1 VRPKERG
8 VSKPAR
14 NMRSDRLAEN
24 GDPIGSWQTL
34 VINSG
39 SSSLKLALIEAGSGR
54 VTRQG
59 LAERLGTEMAH
70 LQTRAVDDDGNETSA
85 EKPLP
90 GAGHAEALEEILA
103 HLGSRQPDAVGHRVV
118 HGGESF
124 SGSVVLD
131 DDAVERIRACND
143 LAPLHNPANL
153 LGIEIARRQF
163 PALKHV
169 AVFDTAFHQT
179 LPPKAFMYAV
189 PYELYE
195 RHRVR
200 RYGFHGTSHAFVAG
214 EASQRIGKPLDE
226 LQLITAHLGNGC
238 SACAI
243 KAGRSVD
250 TTMGLTPLEGL
261 VMGTRSGDVDPNLHQ
276 FLADQTGR
284 SLSQI
289 TDLLNRQSG
298 LLGLSGTSN
307 DMRTLLDAR
316 DRHEARA
323 TLAIDVFCYRLAKS
337 LLGLSAALER
347 IDAIVFTGG
356 IGEHAAAIRAETLA
370 QLRVL
375 NPEVDPARNAAHGAG
390 CGGRITADRS
400 PILSLVIP
408 TNEELVIARE
418 TERLLDH
425 A

>member
-1 VRPKERG
+1 MAKDG
-8 VSKPAR
+8 
-14 NMRSDRLAEN
+14 
-24 GDPIGSWQTL
+24 GPIGSWQTL

-39 SSSLKLALIEAGSGR
+39 SSSLKFALIEAGSGR
-54 VTRQG
+54 VSRQG

-70 LQTRAVDDDGNETSA
+70 LRTHAIEGDAGGSETNT
-85 EKPLP
+85 ETPLP
-90 GAGHAEALEEILA
+90 GARHAEALEEILA

-118 HGGESF
+118 HGGETF
-124 SGSVVLD
+124 SSSVVLD
-131 DDAVERIRACND
+131 DAAVERIRACND

-153 LGIEIARRQF
+153 LGIEIARRRF
-163 PALKHV
+163 PTLPHV

-179 LPPKAFMYAV
+179 LPAKAFMYAI

-214 EASQRIGKPLDE
+214 EAAQRIGRPLEE
-226 LQLITAHLGNGC
+226 LQLVTAHLGNGC

-261 VMGTRSGDVDPNLHQ
+261 VMGSRSGDVDPNLHQ

-284 SLSQI
+284 SLAEV
-289 TDLLNRQSG
+289 TDLLNRESG
-298 LLGLSGTSN
+298 LLGLSGASN
-307 DMRTLLDAR
+307 DMRTLLEARGRGDAR
-316 DRHEARA
+316 AA
-323 TLAIDVFCYRLAKS
+323 LAIDVFCYRLAKA
-337 LLGLSAALER
+337 LLGLCAALER
-347 IDAIVFTGG
+347 IDALVFTGG
-356 IGEHAAAIRAETLA
+356 IGEHAAAIRSETLA

-375 NPEVDPARNAAHGAG
+375 GPVVDPARNAAHGAAT
-390 CGGRITADRS
+390 GGRITVDGS
-400 PILSLVIP
+400 PLLSLVIP

-418 TERLLDH
+418 TARLLAH